1 MQNLVKCKDRVINIA
16 GRVVINAFCRVR
28 IQNYPFCMI
37 KDRSEYYVDKVT
49 EYIKKH
55 VSKDKV
61 KWKIQQTHQN
71 KSFKATE
78 RKKHDHVIKKGR
90 TT

>member
-1 MQNLVKCKDRVINIA
+1 MNKD
-16 GRVVINAFCRVR
+16 
-28 IQNYPFCMI
+28 P
-37 KDRSEYYVDKVT
+37 SEYYVDKVT

-61 KWKIQQTHQN
+61 KWKLQQRHQN
-71 KSFKATE
+71 KSKATG
-78 RKKHDHVIKKGR
+78 KHGHVRKKGR

>member
-1 MQNLVKCKDRVINIA
+1 MRIRNTETLCTNKDP
-16 GRVVINAFCRVR
+16 G
-28 IQNYPFCMI
+28 
-37 KDRSEYYVDKVT
+37 EYYVNKVT

-55 VSKDKV
+55 FLKDKV
-61 KWKIQQTHQN
+61 KWKIQQRHQN

-78 RKKHDHVIKKGR
+78 RKKHGHVTKKGR

>member
-1 MQNLVKCKDRVINIA
+1 MNKD
-16 GRVVINAFCRVR
+16 
-28 IQNYPFCMI
+28 PS
-37 KDRSEYYVDKVT
+37 KYYVDKVT

-61 KWKIQQTHQN
+61 KWKIQQRHQS

-78 RKKHDHVIKKGR
+78 RKKKHGYVIKKER